1 MMPSLDQ
8 YNAYVRITYLLAT
21 IMFTN
26 IKNAPKIMFTNIILH
41 NIKVFV
47 NIFLKYALAEKLL
60 CYNTFMIGMIML
72 R

>member
-1 MMPSLDQ
+1 M
-8 YNAYVRITYLLAT
+8 T
-21 IMFTN
+21 IMFAN
-26 IKNAPKIMFTNIILH
+26 IRNTLKIMFANIILH

-47 NIFLKYALAEKLL
+47 NIFLKYALATEILL

>member
-1 MMPSLDQ
+1 
-8 YNAYVRITYLLAT
+8 
-21 IMFTN
+21 MFAN
-26 IKNAPKIMFTNIILH
+26 IRNTLKIMFANIILH

-47 NIFLKYALAEKLL
+47 NIFLKYALATEILL

>member
-1 MMPSLDQ
+1 M
-8 YNAYVRITYLLAT
+8 T
-21 IMFTN
+21 IMFAN
-26 IKNAPKIMFTNIILH
+26 IRNTLKIMFANIILH